1 MNTAQIVIRKMQ
13 SDSSFQVLQFLAKG
27 IGQPCKSSHCHS
39 HSQVLSLDM
48 ACTYMLR
55 VRSTIPHLGYNLRN
69 VSWGVPRCAVVLTE
83 VAKQLYELG
92 KVARS
97 AKHIFNSPCVEV
109 KPVCRKLKAFLR
121 ETRFQMSVNP
131 RGRFQSM

>member
-1 MNTAQIVIRKMQ
+1 MMMAQVVIIKRQ
-13 SDSSFQVLQFLAKG
+13 SDSSIQILQFLAKG
-27 IGQPCKSSHCHS
+27 IGQPCKSSHFHS

-55 VRSTIPHLGYNLRN
+55 DRSTIPHLGYNLRN

-83 VAKQLYELG
+83 VAKELYELG

-97 AKHIFNSPCVEV
+97 AKHIFNSACVEM

-121 ETRFQMSVNP
+121 ETRFQFN
-131 RGRFQSM
+131 

>member
-13 SDSSFQVLQFLAKG
+13 SDSGFQVLQFLAKS
-27 IGQPCKSSHCHS
+27 IGQPRKPSHCHS

-55 VRSTIPHLGYNLRN
+55 VGPTIPHLGYNLRN
-69 VSWGVPRCAVVLTE
+69 VSWGVPRCAVVLAE

-92 KVARS
+92 KVTS
-97 AKHIFNSPCVEV
+97 SGKYIFNSACVEV
-109 KPVCRKLKAFLR
+109 KPVCRKLKAFFR
-121 ETRFQMSVNP
+121 ETRLQIREKFVSC
-131 RGRFQSM
+131 